1 IILKMGKICAV
12 FGGSRGIG
20 KAVAELL
27 AQKGFRLAII
37 ARNLEVA
44 QSTARGLGAGH
55 LALSCDVSKEQE
67 VQKTFEE
74 MRKYLGPINYLVN
87 AAGINRDGL
96 LLRTKTEDMI
106 AQIHT
111 NLLGT
116 MLTCKAAVKVMMQ
129 QGGAIVNI
137 GSIVGLKGN
146 SGQSVYSATKAG
158 LVGFSRS
165 LAKEVA
171 KKQIRVNVVA
181 PGFIHTEMTAHLEED
196 QLKKA
201 ILLGRF
207 GEPHEVAQA
216 VVFLLESPYVTG
228 SVLVVDG
235 GLQLM

>member
-1 IILKMGKICAV
+1 MGKVCAI

-27 AQKGFRLAII
+27 AQKGCHLAII
-37 ARNLEVA
+37 GRNLEVA
-44 QSTARGLGAGH
+44 QTTAQSLGAGH
-55 LALSCDVSKEQE
+55 LAIKCDVSSEQE
-67 VQKTFEE
+67 VQNAFEE
-74 MRKYLGPINYLVN
+74 MQRNLGPVNYLVN

-96 LLRTKTEDMI
+96 LLRMKTEDMV

-116 MLTCKAAVKVMMQ
+116 MFTCKAAVKSMIQQ

-137 GSIVGLKGN
+137 GSVVGLKGN

-181 PGFIHTEMTAHLEED
+181 PGLELIIDSCLHL
-196 QLKKA
+196 
-201 ILLGRF
+201 
-207 GEPHEVAQA
+207 
-216 VVFLLESPYVTG
+216 LLENAYTLLEKHERP
-228 SVLVVDG
+228 
-235 GLQLM
+235 